1 VLERSGGRLDEGLRR
16 QPRQRRAQRV
26 IMSGV
31 KRIHGLN
38 FEDYTRHAPKQ
49 PKPASGKRQEPKP
62 QKPKKRK
69 R

>member
-1 VLERSGGRLDEGLRR
+1 
-16 QPRQRRAQRV
+16 
-26 IMSGV
+26 MSGV